1 MTKTEMEYYILGL
14 KYEILRAVDDLNEL
28 KAYLLSDKFHND
40 TTVQVSDVLRRLEE
54 VRLKDDESFRKW
66 QTLTPRTSVH

>member
-1 MTKTEMEYYILGL
+1 MEYYILGL